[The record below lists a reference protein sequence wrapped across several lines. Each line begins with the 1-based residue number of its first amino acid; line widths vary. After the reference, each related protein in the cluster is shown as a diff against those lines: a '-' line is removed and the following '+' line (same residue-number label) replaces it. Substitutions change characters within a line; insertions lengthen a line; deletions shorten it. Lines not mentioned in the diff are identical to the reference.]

1 MSKEEKKDTKILCPD
16 CFKGT
21 IETENGK
28 KGTCKL
34 CGTKFEITSTNSVR
48 YK

>member
-1 MSKEEKKDTKILCPD
+1 MKDTKILCPD

-21 IETENGK
+21 IETADGK
-28 KGTCKL
+28 NGTCKH
-34 CGTKFEITSTNSVR
+34 CSTEFEITGPNSVR